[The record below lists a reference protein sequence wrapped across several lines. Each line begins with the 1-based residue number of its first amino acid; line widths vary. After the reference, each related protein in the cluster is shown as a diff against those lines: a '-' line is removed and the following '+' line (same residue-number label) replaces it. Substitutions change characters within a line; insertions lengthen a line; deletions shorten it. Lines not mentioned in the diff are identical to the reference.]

1 MELDYLINL
10 ISELPVNQEMKYVR
24 GESVCTY
31 VKINPSEP
39 RVYAKTSAGEEKSW
53 APSFLQD
60 LAEKIKENA
69 PFNIS
74 GLLNNKGS
82 FRPIIETILAHTRE
96 FYWVKYN
103 NQIMI
108 VWRPG
113 IAHEPGELV
122 ECDITEVLDPT
133 SNDVLLVNDITS
145 HDLSVDQLVDI
156 LKSMYSKQK
165 VAGIHMFGIK
175 YGKQLENITA
185 TDIIAKSGLSDSYFV
200 ELNKGKALYRAIL
213 NNDFGVR
220 FYKPNEHVVENHKI
234 NEASELQQIFYGAP
248 GTGKSRE
255 IKKLTKDELVFR
267 TTFHPDT
274 DYASFVG
281 TYKPVMK
288 EVDMKVVPVVLNN
301 GASFNQNEGSFKEK
315 RISYEFVMQPFMQ
328 AYIAAWKE
336 QADEQPQPVF
346 LVIEEINRGNC
357 AQIFGDIFQL
367 LDRDDEGFSEYPIR
381 TDEDLRNK
389 LSEEF
394 LGLDIDN
401 EDVKSGKVL
410 LLPNNLY
417 IWATMNTSDQSLFP
431 IDSAFKR
438 RWDWKYVPISDAHK
452 DWAIEV
458 GENCY
463 DWWEFLEAINQHI
476 FESTNSEDKKLG
488 YFFCKADSEGYIS
501 VEKFVSKVL
510 FYLWNDV
517 FKDYGLEG
525 TLFDDAEGGKLSF
538 DKFYT
543 VSEGSIDVDIEKVET
558 FLQNLGI
565 EPIVWDDDYGT
576 VGLRVE
582 WPDGTVIDKPSK
594 KEIYL
599 EALRRIGIERA
610 AEGLSDRYRME
621 DVPIIS
627 KRKNPKV
634 ESSKQYNYEKIDN
647 YYVMVGID
655 NYGSALRQLS
665 DKYNLGLTIVG
676 E

>member
-1 MELDYLINL
+1 LAILKALSGNVKPGVSYEIESCELSNFLEDIFNLSKEKLIAKEGKTYSVIFSRQWLDFIKNQGDSTAKVYDVIVWAYRRVAFDDSITKERL
-10 ISELPVNQEMKYVR
+10 LEKFANDFHLTYEQIEELFSTRYGNVTFNSYPYQESELLSALKRN
-24 GESVCTY
+24 G
-31 VKINPSEP
+31 VK
-39 RVYAKTSAGEEKSW
+39 ATSS
-53 APSFLQD
+53 
-60 LAEKIKENA
+60 
-69 PFNIS
+69 
-74 GLLNNKGS
+74 
-82 FRPIIETILAHTRE
+82 
-96 FYWVKYN
+96 
-103 NQIMI
+103 
-108 VWRPG
+108 
-113 IAHEPGELV
+113 
-122 ECDITEVLDPT
+122 
-133 SNDVLLVNDITS
+133 
-145 HDLSVDQLVDI
+145 
-156 LKSMYSKQK
+156 
-165 VAGIHMFGIK
+165 
-175 YGKQLENITA
+175 NITA
-185 TDIIAKSGLSDSYFV
+185 DCKSVIANPGSINRGPFIQPIYTSLESFEYILICNESFNDLYGIGKEEQQEGYDSDKDTKF
-200 ELNKGKALYRAIL
+200 EFNTLL
-213 NNDFGVR
+213 
-220 FYKPNEHVVENHKI
+220 P
-234 NEASELQQIFYGAP
+234 LQQIYYGAP
-248 GTGKSRE
+248 GTGKSHE
-255 IKKLTKDELVFR
+255 IKKIAKDELVFR

-281 TYKPVMK
+281 AYKPVMK

-315 RISYEFVMQPFMQ
+315 RISYEFVMQPFLQ
-328 AYIAAWKE
+328 AYVAAWKE
-336 QADEQPQPVF
+336 LADEHPQPVF

-367 LDRDDEGFSEYPIR
+367 LDRNDEGFSEYPIR
-381 TDEDLRNK
+381 TDEDLK
-389 LSEEF
+389 GQLAIQF
-394 LGLDIDN
+394 AGLNIDN
-401 EDVKSGKVL
+401 KDVKEGKVL
-410 LLPNNLY
+410 QLPNNLY

-476 FESTNSEDKKLG
+476 FECTNSEDKKLG

-517 FKDYGLEG
+517 FKDYGLER